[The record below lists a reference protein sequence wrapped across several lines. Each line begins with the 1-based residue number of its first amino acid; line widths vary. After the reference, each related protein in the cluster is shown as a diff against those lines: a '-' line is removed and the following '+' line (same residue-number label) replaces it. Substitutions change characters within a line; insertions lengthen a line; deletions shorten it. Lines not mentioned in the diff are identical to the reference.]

1 MSANKGDIADFIFR
15 QEEDTEEFRD
25 SIATVDARGKRIW
38 VYPKKPEGF
47 FTRWRQYVSYVL
59 LAALF
64 AMPFVRVGGEPLF
77 LLNILERRFVL
88 FGQLFMPQDFH
99 LFVFAM
105 LTLIVFIILFTVVF
119 GRIFCGWIC
128 PQTIFMEGVFRR
140 IEYWIEGD
148 ANAQRR
154 LNAAPW
160 NAEKIRKKTI
170 KHVLFYGIAILIAN
184 TFLAYIIGSEE
195 VLRIVREPVTEHLG
209 GFVAMLIFS
218 AVFYFVFSY
227 MREQVCIVVCP
238 YGRLQGV
245 LQDRDTIV
253 VAYDH
258 VRGEPRTRLKKARA
272 GESVDIA
279 KLAGTGD
286 CIDCKLCVQVCPTGI
301 DIRHGTQL
309 ECINCTACIDACDA
323 VMDKIDRPR
332 GLIRYDSFNAIAE
345 GKKRRFTPR
354 MAAYSMVLLVLIGLE
369 VFLLNYRVN
378 VEALILRT
386 PGKLYQEVDAD
397 HYSNLYNY
405 ELVNKTNKAYEKV
418 EFRLVDRKGEIRL
431 VGQAPSLDKGAQASG
446 SFFIVLEKA
455 EVTGHKNPVLVEV
468 LVEGEVMDKVKTNFL
483 GPLK

>member
-1 MSANKGDIADFIFR
+1 MNARKGDIADFIFHP
-15 QEEDTEEFRD
+15 EEDTEEFRD
-25 SIATVDARGKRIW
+25 SISTVDSKGKRLW
-38 VYPKKPEGF
+38 VYPKRPEGF
-47 FTRWRQYVSYVL
+47 FTKWRQYVSYVL
-59 LAALF
+59 LAVLF
-64 AMPFVRVGGEPLF
+64 ALPFIKVDGEPLF
-77 LLNILERRFVL
+77 LLNVLERRFIL

-154 LNAAPW
+154 LNNSAW
-160 NAEKIRKKTI
+160 TGEKIRKKTV
-170 KHVLFYGIAILIAN
+170 KHFLFYGIAILIAN
-184 TFLAYIIGSEE
+184 TFLAYIIGADE
-195 VLRIVREPVTEHLG
+195 VLRIVREPVGQHLG
-209 GFVAMLIFS
+209 GFIAMLIFS

-253 VAYDH
+253 VAYDQ
-258 VRGEPRTRLKKARA
+258 VRGEPRTKLKKARA
-272 GESVDIA
+272 GEDMDLA

-301 DIRHGTQL
+301 DIRNGTQL

-332 GLIRYDSFNAIAE
+332 GLIRYDSFNGIAE

-354 MAAYSMVLLVLIGLE
+354 MAAYTGVLLALIGLE

-386 PGKLYQEVDAD
+386 PGKLYQEVDENRL
-397 HYSNLYNY
+397 SNLYNY
-405 ELVNKTNKAYEKV
+405 ELVNKTNKSYGQV
-418 EFRLVDRKGEIRL
+418 EFRLMDVKGEIQL
-431 VGQAPSLDKGAQASG
+431 IGQAPVLDKGAQASG
-446 SFFIVLEKA
+446 SFFIILDKS
-455 EVTGHKNPVLVEV
+455 EVKGHKNPVLVEV
-468 LVEGEVMDKVKTNFL
+468 IIDGERMDMVKTNFL
-483 GPLK
+483 GPIQ